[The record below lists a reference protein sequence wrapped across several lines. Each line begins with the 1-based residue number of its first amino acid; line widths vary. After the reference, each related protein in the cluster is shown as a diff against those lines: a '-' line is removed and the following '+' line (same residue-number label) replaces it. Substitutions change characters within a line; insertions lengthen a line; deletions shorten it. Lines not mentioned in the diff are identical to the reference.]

1 MRSSLRFLLITAGL
15 VFASAWALGAGAA
28 GEPGPKGAEFDRRF
42 AEWKGIL
49 AELYELRGEFRG
61 APLSRQVELDE
72 RYRKLLEEGE
82 AMLPGLRAAAA
93 AAYSEAP
100 DSSSYPA
107 DFLLATVYDG
117 CLKRFYERAFPP
129 AKLLLDHGDDRRFL
143 VGWAGIAAF
152 ATGQFELAEKWLGRA
167 KEENVLAKYGRP
179 WEELG
184 LGALRNCPFYKQAWK
199 KEDAI
204 RAAEA
209 KANQSPETWLPQVLL
224 RTNKGEIELE
234 LFENEAPKSVT
245 NFIALVEGGFYNGK
259 PFYTVQGQPCAAAGG
274 LVGPD
279 GEVRHLV
286 LPEGDRPKRVHF
298 RGSVTMPP
306 SGDERGEGTSQFYL
320 LVLPQR
326 SLNETSTCVGRVV
339 KGIDVLSQ
347 LRPTAPKEFANA
359 EPDKIDRIVEA
370 KVVRKRNH
378 PYEPKKVPEPKPG
391 PVPPLPKPELMMPLP
406 K

>member
-15 VFASAWALGAGAA
+15 VFAPAWAHGADSA

-61 APLSRQVELDE
+61 APLSRQVELDD

-117 CLKRFYERAFPP
+117 CLKRSYERAFPP

-152 ATGQFELAEKWLGRA
+152 ATGQFELAEKWLRRA
-167 KEENVLAKYGRP
+167 KEENVLAKYGPP

-199 KEDAI
+199 KEEAI

-209 KANQSPETWLPQVLL
+209 KANQSPETWLPRVLL

-234 LFENEAPKSVT
+234 LFENDAPKSVV
-245 NFIALVEGGFYNGK
+245 NFIALVEDGFYGGK
-259 PFYTVQGQPCAAAGG
+259 PFYGVPKQSCAAAGG
-274 LVGPD
+274 VVGPD

-286 LPEGDRPKRVHF
+286 LPEGDPPKRVHF

-320 LVLPQR
+320 LFFPQR
-326 SLNETSTCVGRVV
+326 GLDDKSTCFGRIV
-339 KGIDVLSQ
+339 KGIDVLSRLQ
-347 LRPTAPKEFANA
+347 PIAPKQFGSID
-359 EPDKIDRIVEA
+359 PDRIDRIVEA
-370 KVVRKRNH
+370 KVLRKRNH
-378 PYEPKKVPEPKPG
+378 PYELKKVAGPKPG
-391 PVPPLPKPELMMPLP
+391 PVPPEPK
-406 K
+406 